1 MLRITPQAA
10 ADGYVLKLEG
20 CLAGALVPELAACWR
35 ELSGPPPNTTL
46 RLDLTEVCHVDE
58 AGRELLMRMYRA
70 GVRFVARGFVI
81 PELVREIAA
90 VVDGQDGQPR
100 S

>member
-1 MLRITPQAA
+1 MLRITPHAA
-10 ADGYVLKLEG
+10 ADGNVLKLEG
-20 CLAGALVPELAACWR
+20 CLAGALVPELAACW
-35 ELSGPPPNTTL
+35 LQMPMAVNATL
-46 RLDLTEVCHVDE
+46 RLDLTEVCYVDA

-70 GVRFVARGFVI
+70 GVRFEARGFVI

-90 VVDGQDGQPR
+90 VVDGHNGQPR